1 MALWKPSLLMSIY
14 NVRLT
19 SVRVKDKACIYNDLR
34 TRTRIDCIAGIGLH
48 RRWPGRAKTDCRVS
62 KSVMAILQQRTER
75 SGGHTP
81 PSLLLT
87 SHTHTQFMRYAT
99 VEGASCSHIS

>member
-34 TRTRIDCIAGIGLH
+34 LTPGIGCIAGMRLYYRGRKGAIAK
-48 RRWPGRAKTDCRVS
+48 PGVDECYRDITKNYGGGSTPCT
-62 KSVMAILQQRTER
+62 SVLRFEPKR
-75 SGGHTP
+75 N
-81 PSLLLT
+81 
-87 SHTHTQFMRYAT
+87 
-99 VEGASCSHIS
+99 